1 MGDHR
6 QEGAH
11 ASAWT
16 YIKVALV
23 LTGVTTL
30 EVGAIYIRQLT
41 PIIVPLLLALS
52 AAKFALVVLFYMH
65 LRYDSRVPHR
75 AARGAQRPAPRSER
89 LLPLQRPHGAA
100 PRADARRRATAPRRH
115 AGLDARPAD
124 RAARPVA
131 TRPHRR
137 PRADAARPRA
147 RPLRRGADHVA
158 PAGPVQRSP
167 RDPRLAHRRAPRPAR
182 DRRP

>member
-52 AAKFALVVLFYMH
+52 AAKFALVVLFFMH
-65 LRYDSRVPHR
+65 LRYDSRALAVLFCGPL
-75 AARGAQRPAPRSER
+75 ALATGLVLALMTLTGAFLVLGR
-89 LLPLQRPHGAA
+89 
-100 PRADARRRATAPRRH
+100 
-115 AGLDARPAD
+115 
-124 RAARPVA
+124 
-131 TRPHRR
+131 
-137 PRADAARPRA
+137 
-147 RPLRRGADHVA
+147 
-158 PAGPVQRSP
+158 
-167 RDPRLAHRRAPRPAR
+167 
-182 DRRP
+182 

>member
-23 LTGVTTL
+23 LTSVTML

-65 LRYDSRVPHR
+65 LRYDSRVLT
-75 AARGAQRPAPRSER
+75 
-89 LLPLQRPHGAA
+89 LLFVGPL
-100 PRADARRRATAPRRH
+100 
-115 AGLDARPAD
+115 
-124 RAARPVA
+124 V
-131 TRPHRR
+131 
-137 PRADAARPRA
+137 
-147 RPLRRGADHVA
+147 
-158 PAGPVQRSP
+158 
-167 RDPRLAHRRAPRPAR
+167 LASGIAIALMTLSGDFLVFGR
-182 DRRP
+182 

>member
-11 ASAWT
+11 ATAWT

-23 LTGVTTL
+23 LTGVTML

-65 LRYDSRVPHR
+65 LRYDSRVLT
-75 AARGAQRPAPRSER
+75 
-89 LLPLQRPHGAA
+89 LLFMGPL
-100 PRADARRRATAPRRH
+100 
-115 AGLDARPAD
+115 
-124 RAARPVA
+124 V
-131 TRPHRR
+131 
-137 PRADAARPRA
+137 
-147 RPLRRGADHVA
+147 
-158 PAGPVQRSP
+158 
-167 RDPRLAHRRAPRPAR
+167 LASGIAIALMTLGGDFLVFGR
-182 DRRP
+182 